1 MKNFI
6 ARIVESSR
14 SHAAILV
21 AVLLALTVAG
31 GIYSARNITIDTDLD
46 KLISQDLPWRQR
58 EAEMDK
64 AFPQNVELLVAVV
77 DGKTP
82 DQAEDAA
89 AALSEKL
96 KSEDTL
102 FRNVRVPDGITYF
115 RQDGI
120 LFLP

>member
-1 MKNFI
+1 MSWPAARLEKMENFI

-14 SHAAILV
+14 SHAAILG

-31 GIYSARNITIDTDLD
+31 GIYSARNITIDADLD

-64 AFPQNVELLVAVV
+64 ALPQKVALLVAVI
-77 DGKTP
+77 DGVTP

-89 AALSEKL
+89 TALSDKL
-96 KSEDTL
+96 KSEDKL
-102 FRNVRVPDGITYF
+102 FHNA
-115 RQDGI
+115 
-120 LFLP
+120 